1 MNTNNPSLP
10 DETPKPKET
19 WAKPVL
25 ATWSEPQL
33 TVLQLSLQT
42 LSRSELGSD
51 GGGGAFTVQFS

>member
-42 LSRSELGSD
+42 LQRSELGSD
-51 GGGGAFTVQFS
+51 GGAASFQTS